1 MPTHDARS
9 SLSAPRRLAASVAA
23 VVLAAAPRA
32 FAQSC
37 AMCASSFGQN
47 DPVTRAFSWSILF
60 LMATP
65 YTIVAVIGAF
75 LFLKHRRL
83 PGRRRATIIDL
94 ASRMGRLVRGSA
106 PVEGDGGDLA

>member
-1 MPTHDARS
+1 MPTRDARPP
-9 SLSAPRRLAASVAA
+9 SLLPIRLVACAGAA
-23 VVLAAAPRA
+23 VLASPARVL
-32 FAQSC
+32 AQSC

-65 YTIVAVIGAF
+65 YTIVAAVGAF
-75 LFLKHRRL
+75 LFFMHRRT

-94 ASRMGRLVRGSA
+94 ARPSRLLRRPSPAEGS
-106 PVEGDGGDLA
+106 GGDLA